1 VRIRRAHVNVTE
13 RIQSGNGFPMKKVAL
28 YSSSN
33 RSRKAAA
40 EEAPAETKPAEAVAP
55 APAASGAR
63 RFYRRFE
70 QPILVA
76 AGALFA
82 VALVLTYAKTRPVP
96 HELTQKDID
105 QAVLHTLENTNLPS
119 MATKA
124 AAAIAPS
131 VVRVMGYGLDKG
143 DDEEKEKEKGKG
155 DDKSKDAAKDKEKD
169 AAKDKSKSAAKEKDK
184 AAAKDKLAR
193 NDGGV
198 QKAPEPKSKEPAKDK
213 EPSKDADKDKD
224 PKSARND
231 GGFPGY
237 RSTGIGTGVVI
248 VDKGVIL
255 TNLHVVLG
263 AEKIKVRFFDGMEA
277 EATVI
282 GVRPEHDLAVLQ
294 AKSIPDDLVAATLRS
309 TADLQVGDHVVA
321 VGFPFGIGPSASAG
335 VVSGLKREYHSPEG
349 KRILTNLIQFDAAAN
364 PGNSG
369 GPLVTADGEVV
380 GIVTGIL
387 NPTSQRVFIGIGFA
401 VPIENA
407 AAAVGMSPF

>member
-1 VRIRRAHVNVTE
+1 
-13 RIQSGNGFPMKKVAL
+13 MKKVAL

-33 RSRKAAA
+33 RSRKIGT
-40 EEAPAETKPAEAVAP
+40 PTETAEAAPEGAAQAAP
-55 APAASGAR
+55 APAVPASR
-63 RFYRRFE
+63 SKRFYRRFE
-70 QPILVA
+70 QPILLA

-82 VALVLTYAKTRPVP
+82 VALVFMYGKTRPVP
-96 HELTQKDID
+96 QELTQKDID
-105 QAVLHTLENTNLPS
+105 KAVLHTLENTNLPS
-119 MATKA
+119 MSTKA
-124 AAAIAPS
+124 VAAIAPS

-143 DDEEKEKEKGKG
+143 DDEDKDGEKGKG
-155 DDKSKDAAKDKEKD
+155 KADDKSGAQKGKEQSKDQDKGKPAAKEKLAAKDKAGRDDGGVPKGSDPKSKDAAKDKDPHKD
-169 AAKDKSKSAAKEKDK
+169 
-184 AAAKDKLAR
+184 L
-193 NDGGV
+193 
-198 QKAPEPKSKEPAKDK
+198 
-213 EPSKDADKDKD
+213 DKD
-224 PKSARND
+224 PKSARKDD

-277 EATVI
+277 EATII
-282 GVRPEHDLAVLQ
+282 GARPEHDLAVLQ

-309 TADLQVGDHVVA
+309 TADLQVGDQVVA